1 MLCSQS
7 GATGDRRDIH
17 HERLCLF
24 HPQILCPQTAASVR
38 PTMQFHHLQNRSPAT
53 PVWRSKPCTR
63 ATLPCTR
70 ATLSCTP
77 SHRMR
82 GAAAPPRATGR
93 ARCLTAPT
101 RAPGAGGTRR
111 DSAPAAC
118 HIFVFLFRPFLA
130 AHSNPAGR
138 PSRCPEAGFRDSP
151 NPAGDA
157 SPWRSLGF
165 SRALPLRRRCLSVS
179 RWSFADTLLFLLS
192 VHPLRPRP
200 VCNAPG
206 EGGWRCC

>member
-1 MLCSQS
+1 MSFPSSNSLPSDGGERETNNAIS
-7 GATGDRRDIH
+7 PPPEPKPRDSSP
-17 HERLCLF
+17 EKQTM
-24 HPQILCPQTAASVR
+24 HPG
-38 PTMQFHHLQNRSPAT
+38 HPALH
-53 PVWRSKPCTR
+53 R
-63 ATLPCTR
+63 ATLP
-70 ATLSCTP
+70 CTP

-93 ARCLTAPT
+93 ARCLAAPT